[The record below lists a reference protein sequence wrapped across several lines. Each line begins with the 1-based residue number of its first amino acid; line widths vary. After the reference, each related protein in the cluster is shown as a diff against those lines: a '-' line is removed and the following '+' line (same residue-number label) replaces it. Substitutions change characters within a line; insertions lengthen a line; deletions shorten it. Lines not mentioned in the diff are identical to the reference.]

1 MAYEGEG
8 NPTALLEE
16 LGEMEQKLLLSWHW
30 DGAASAELDPVLINA
45 CRGRQGSGVCP

>member
-1 MAYEGEG
+1 MWEGEG

-30 DGAASAELDPVLINA
+30 DAAASSELDHMLINA
-45 CRGRQGSGVCP
+45 CRGQQDCGVCP